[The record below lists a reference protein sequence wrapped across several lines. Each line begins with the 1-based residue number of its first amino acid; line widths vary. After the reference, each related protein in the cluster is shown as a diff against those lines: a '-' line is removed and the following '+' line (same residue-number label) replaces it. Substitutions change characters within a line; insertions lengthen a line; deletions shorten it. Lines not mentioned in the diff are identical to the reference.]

1 MVLSYPEAAAVGIST
16 FSRTTDCR
24 EESTR
29 RMAEELLVDQVLYS
43 HLSKL
48 FKGLL
53 PLLSDSSWILARH
66 KSVKGALVHQ
76 QFVHAVDLLICRI

>member
-1 MVLSYPEAAAVGIST
+1 
-16 FSRTTDCR
+16 
-24 EESTR
+24 
-29 RMAEELLVDQVLYS
+29 MAEELLVDQVLYS

-66 KSVKGALVHQ
+66 KSVKGTLVHQ
-76 QFVHAVDLLICRI
+76 QFVHAVDLEICRIKLVQSGGELDAISGASNPLRSVKTTLTP